1 MDANPAGFQSCVF
14 GELLSDLQVLKVGMP
29 GDAGYK
35 PLPPQGKSSE
45 CEFFPNR
52 GSLHWLGFMARL
64 FLSLSYAFSFAR
76 YVGIPQL
83 VSSPHHEN
91 CSVCSY
97 KFAVSPGRSGFRILP
112 RHRLRWSSVCGRF
125 VSAKPS
131 TEQALQRLLNE

>member
-1 MDANPAGFQSCVF
+1 MDANPAGFQNCVF

-45 CEFFPNR
+45 CEFFPNH

-83 VSSPHHEN
+83 VFSPTMKTVLYAAISSLCPQEEAGLESSH
-91 CSVCSY
+91 VTV
-97 KFAVSPGRSGFRILP
+97 FAGALCVVALCQQSPAQS
-112 RHRLRWSSVCGRF
+112 RHF
-125 VSAKPS
+125 SAC
-131 TEQALQRLLNE
+131 